1 MECIGYFIFSFLLV
15 VLLLPVVIRLSTLL
29 GLFDEL
35 DTYRKNHEQQ
45 ISRLG
50 GVAVF
55 TGVLIPVLLFLGLK
69 ADLKMLFFLASCFL
83 LFMLGLSDDVCGI
96 SPLLKF
102 CVQLLCA
109 MTLVLYGGYHES
121 VMVDIDLDPGFRPDL
136 AFLVLFLVL
145 LINVFN
151 LIDGLD
157 GLAATLGAFVNLFFG
172 LVLFIGQDHTYAAI
186 AFALCGSLA
195 GFLIYNFSPAKI
207 FMGDA
212 MAMVTGLISGLM
224 ALRFIKLLGAGDMG
238 FLSADAALSITLS
251 VLIVPVFDGLRVFVI
266 RLLHRKSPFKGD
278 RNHIHHRLKLLGY
291 TDKQVVFFLFF
302 FNVSL
307 LGLTLLLQHFG
318 SFTLIFLLFLIC
330 VLSNGLLTFMIRK
343 TADKK
348 YRLKDVLLRD
358 TLNIR
363 RS

>member
-15 VLLLPVVIRLSTLL
+15 VLLLPVVIRLSALL

-35 DTYRKNHEQQ
+35 DAYRKKHEQQ

-50 GVAVF
+50 GIAIF
-55 TGVLIPVLLFLGLK
+55 TGVFIPVLLFLGLK

-102 CVQLLCA
+102 FVQLLCA
-109 MTLVLYGGYHES
+109 VTLVLYGGHNEP
-121 VMVDIDLDPGFRPDL
+121 VMVDLDPGFRPDL
-136 AFLVLFLVL
+136 AFLVFFLVL
-145 LINVFN
+145 LMNVFN

-157 GLAATLGAFVNLFFG
+157 GLAATLGVFVNLFFG
-172 LVLFIGQDHTYAAI
+172 VILFIGQDHTYAAI
-186 AFALCGSLA
+186 AFTLSGSLA
-195 GFLIYNFSPAKI
+195 GFLLYNFSPARI

-224 ALRFIKLLGAGDMG
+224 ALRFMKLLNSGGIV
-238 FLSADAALSITLS
+238 LLTADAAMAIAIS
-251 VLIVPVFDGLRVFVI
+251 VLIVPVFDGLRVFLI
-266 RLLHRKSPFKGD
+266 RLLHRKPPFKGD
-278 RNHIHHRLKLLGY
+278 RNHVHHRLKLLGY
-291 TDKQVVFFLFF
+291 TDRQVVLCLFA
-302 FNVSL
+302 FNVSM
-307 LGLTLLLQHFG
+307 LGLTLLLRHLG

-330 VLSNGLLTFMIRK
+330 ILSNGLLTFLIRK
-343 TADKK
+343 MADKK
-348 YRLKDVLLRD
+348 YRLRDVLLRD

-363 RS
+363 GS